1 MPQHTASHAAARFS
15 PARGTALTAPR
26 PAPRPVERTLF
37 GDTTPIPY
45 RWLRDRGSAEVAEH
59 FAAENSYTDRHTAHH
74 EPLRA
79 RLRTAVEAMTPSA
92 EQASRLG
99 PSAPVLVDGWW
110 YIDRDHPADGATF
123 SRVRDGAEVRGP
135 AGVPE
140 IVPGTLLEG
149 EQILIPE
156 CVGVIAVA
164 ISPDHRL
171 IARAEA
177 AIGGCR
183 VIVTEAAS
191 GEEVDSSLHGAGPD
205 LVFSADSRALLYT
218 ALDGHGRRHQVR
230 CHRLGGSPAEDLV
243 VLEEPDHWAH
253 LAMSR
258 SRDGSSVLIRA
269 FSPSGSEVWIG
280 DLAAPDQAPR
290 SLTGRLPD
298 VQLEVEH
305 AGDRLLVLREDP
317 ATHRTLLHEAP
328 LDISG
333 ALPEGPE
340 LLAPAEGEHFESL
353 EAFASAIALQVR
365 HGGVPELRVIPRRAD
380 GSLDLERIQVVGRGG
395 ELDAIRLEPTPTWEA
410 RTLRYRRDSFVTPPE
425 ILEHDLATGTSGA
438 LLSSVPSGFDAGRFV
453 ERRLWATSA
462 DGTQV
467 PISLFARHDV
477 PADGTAPCI
486 LFGDGAFA
494 RSTDPRLRPES
505 LALAEHGVVIAIA
518 HVRGGGEMGPE
529 WHRQGRGLSK
539 ANSLDDFVACADHLV
554 STGWAAEDRLGAVGL
569 GAGALLVG
577 AAANRAPERFR
588 ALVAG
593 TPLVDPLETLQDE
606 DVMLTL
612 EQWIEW
618 GDPVGE
624 EANYHAMR
632 SYSPAENI
640 RETEYPAIYAW
651 TAQEGPDAPAACA
664 AIWVAQLRDRVTSDP
679 TLRPILLRSVPS
691 LAASAG
697 PQIESMAWIL
707 EQLGAVTLGE

>member
-37 GDTTPIPY
+37 GDTTPVPY

-59 FAAENSYTDRHTAHH
+59 FAAENAYTDRHTAHH

-280 DLAAPDQAPR
+280 I
-290 SLTGRLPD
+290 GR
-298 VQLEVEH
+298 
-305 AGDRLLVLREDP
+305 
-317 ATHRTLLHEAP
+317 
-328 LDISG
+328 
-333 ALPEGPE
+333 
-340 LLAPAEGEHFESL
+340 
-353 EAFASAIALQVR
+353 
-365 HGGVPELRVIPRRAD
+365 
-380 GSLDLERIQVVGRGG
+380 
-395 ELDAIRLEPTPTWEA
+395 
-410 RTLRYRRDSFVTPPE
+410 
-425 ILEHDLATGTSGA
+425 
-438 LLSSVPSGFDAGRFV
+438 
-453 ERRLWATSA
+453 
-462 DGTQV
+462 
-467 PISLFARHDV
+467 
-477 PADGTAPCI
+477 
-486 LFGDGAFA
+486 
-494 RSTDPRLRPES
+494 
-505 LALAEHGVVIAIA
+505 A
-518 HVRGGGEMGPE
+518 HV
-529 WHRQGRGLSK
+529 
-539 ANSLDDFVACADHLV
+539 
-554 STGWAAEDRLGAVGL
+554 
-569 GAGALLVG
+569 
-577 AAANRAPERFR
+577 
-588 ALVAG
+588 
-593 TPLVDPLETLQDE
+593 
-606 DVMLTL
+606 
-612 EQWIEW
+612 
-618 GDPVGE
+618 
-624 EANYHAMR
+624 
-632 SYSPAENI
+632 
-640 RETEYPAIYAW
+640 
-651 TAQEGPDAPAACA
+651 
-664 AIWVAQLRDRVTSDP
+664 
-679 TLRPILLRSVPS
+679 
-691 LAASAG
+691 
-697 PQIESMAWIL
+697 
-707 EQLGAVTLGE
+707 